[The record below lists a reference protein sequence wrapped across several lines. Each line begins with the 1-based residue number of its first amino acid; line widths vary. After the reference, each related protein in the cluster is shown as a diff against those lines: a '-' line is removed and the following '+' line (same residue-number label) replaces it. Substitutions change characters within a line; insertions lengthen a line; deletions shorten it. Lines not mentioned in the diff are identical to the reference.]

1 MRKICTFICLLLL
14 WANNG
19 QLLAQDPD
27 NVFKESLEELMKQPV
42 AKSLF
47 DVKITTA
54 SLNEE
59 LSGRALAMTRVIT
72 AEQIRLR
79 NYQSLKDVLMDLPD
93 FKVDDIN
100 DDNSYNTFITRGI
113 VGQEKFV
120 ILLDGV
126 RISSPTNERMPIV
139 ENYPIHFAKQIE
151 IVYGSASALYGADA
165 LAGVINIITKT
176 SPKDFALEFSPS
188 MGNYNTY
195 NGDLFLYKK
204 IGKASLTIAGKYFQ
218 EQQPDLTER
227 IDEDPQFDLTGYN
240 TGTFNTI
247 FGPITPTVPVSPTLE
262 TPRQAYAVFGALKM
276 EDFQFNMF
284 YNYAQH
290 SSSVQVTP
298 NNAIYNDDVLYG
310 QGVLMSSI
318 NYTKK
323 LRNLRLSSSLM
334 GSIYEM
340 NPKTNFRNVFVG
352 LAPGYKYAVGSE
364 IKLNQTANW
373 QINRNLNVVGGFTFE
388 FFNSIPKTADLSE
401 PVNTRENIKGTI
413 TGTNLPAQFFQ
424 VNYSNIGGFA
434 QLQYAPNQVFSFT
447 LGSRYDY
454 NSRFGATL
462 NPRMGVVVQAS
473 KKLAFRLM
481 YGSSFLAPS
490 PLRTFEHYGSFFS
503 TDGGQTYQSFFWH
516 LPNPDLKPI
525 QARNLDFGGR
535 YFITDAL
542 SVSFNGYY
550 TWLTDLFND
559 KSDAD
564 NTNIYGGQFLGWA
577 VDFIE
582 VPVNEGQQQ
591 NYGGSLQLDYRKEFK
606 NMKLNTYLIVS
617 YVDGK
622 VDATGNG
629 NQVEIEMI
637 APLQIKAGVD
647 FSYKRF
653 SLSPRVVWVGEQR
666 MNAFETDTP
675 TKRQTLEGYT
685 LLNASLRYQ
694 FYKQS
699 SVFINVFNAL
709 NQKYRVSNFSGNKEN
724 PSHAFFGAPQ
734 MPLRVQGGFQ
744 IKL

>member
-1 MRKICTFICLLLL
+1 MLFCLVFL
-14 WANNG
+14 WAKPY
-19 QLLAQDPD
+19 QLLAQNPD

-42 AKSLF
+42 AKRLF

-93 FKVDDIN
+93 FKVDDMN
-100 DDNSYNTFITRGI
+100 DVNAYNTIITRGI

-126 RISSPTNERMPIV
+126 RISSPTNESMPIA
-139 ENYPIHFAKQIE
+139 ENYPVHFAKQIE
-151 IVYGSASALYGADA
+151 VVYGSASALYGADA

-176 SPKDFALEFSPS
+176 SPKGFELEFSPS
-188 MGNYNTY
+188 IGNFNNYT
-195 NGDLFLYKK
+195 GDLFLYKK
-204 IGKASLTIAGKYFQ
+204 IGKASLTLSGKYFQ
-218 EQQPDLTER
+218 EQQPDLSQRTS
-227 IDEDPQFDLTGYN
+227 DDPLFDLSGYKS
-240 TGTFNTI
+240 GTFNTI
-247 FGPITPTVPVSPTLE
+247 FGEITPTVPVSPNLE
-262 TPRQAYAVFGALKM
+262 SPRQAYALFGSLKM

-284 YNYAQH
+284 YNYAQN
-290 SSSVQVTP
+290 SSSLQVTP
-298 NNAIYNDDVLYG
+298 NNAIYNEDVLYG

-323 LRNLRLSSSLM
+323 LRNLQLSSSLM

-340 NPKTNFRNVFVG
+340 NPRSNFRNVFVG
-352 LAPGYKYAVGSE
+352 LSPGYKYAVGSE

-373 QINRNLNVVGGFTFE
+373 QITRNLNIVGGFTFE
-388 FFNSIPKTADLSE
+388 FFNSTPKTADLSE
-401 PVNTRENIKGTI
+401 PVNTRESIKGTI
-413 TGTNLPAQFFQ
+413 TGTSLPAQFFQ
-424 VNYSNIGGFA
+424 INYSNIGGFA
-434 QLQYAPNQVFSFT
+434 QVQYAPNQVLSFT

-473 KKLAFRLM
+473 KKLAFRVM

-490 PLRTFEHYGSFFS
+490 PVRTFEHYGSFFS

-542 SVSFNGYY
+542 SLSINGYY
-550 TWLTDLFND
+550 TWLTDLFNNKGD
-559 KSDAD
+559 KD
-564 NTNIYGGQFLGWA
+564 NTNIYGGEFLGWP

-582 VPVNEGQQQ
+582 VPVNEGEQQ
-591 NYGGSLQLDYRKEFK
+591 NYGGSIQLDYRKEFK
-606 NMKLNTYLIVS
+606 NVKLNTYLIAS
-617 YVDGK
+617 YVDGR
-622 VDATGNG
+622 VDVTGDG
-629 NQVEIEMI
+629 NKVEIELI
-637 APLQIKAGVD
+637 APLQLKAGID
-647 FSYKRF
+647 FSYKKF
-653 SLSPRVVWVGEQR
+653 SVSPRVVWVGTQR
-666 MNAFETDTP
+666 MNALQTDNP
-675 TKRQTLEGYT
+675 NKRQTLAGYT

-709 NQKYRVSNFSGNKEN
+709 NQQYRVSNFTGNKEN
-724 PSHAFFGAPQ
+724 PTHGFFGAPQ
-734 MPLRVQGGFQ
+734 MPLRIQGGFQ
-744 IKL
+744 LKL

>member
-1 MRKICTFICLLLL
+1 MRQICALLCSLLLL
-14 WANNG
+14 ASND

-27 NVFKESLEELMKQPV
+27 NLFKESLEELMKQPV

-59 LSGRALAMTRVIT
+59 LSGKALAMTRVIT

-79 NYQSLKDVLMDLPD
+79 NYQSLRDVLMDLPD

-100 DDNSYNTFITRGI
+100 DENSFNTFITRGI

-126 RISSPTNERMPIV
+126 RISSPTNERMPIA
-139 ENYPIHFAKQIE
+139 ENYPVYFAKQIE

-165 LAGVINIITKT
+165 VAGVINIITKT
-176 SPKDFALEFSPS
+176 SAKNFEVEFAPS

-204 IGKASLTIAGKYFQ
+204 IGKASLTLAGKYFQ
-218 EQQPDLTER
+218 EQTPDLNER
-227 IDEDPQFDLTGYN
+227 TTDDPVFDLSGYN
-240 TGTFNTI
+240 TGTFNTV
-247 FGPITPTVPVSPTLE
+247 FGTITPTVPVSPTLE
-262 TPRQAYAVFGALKM
+262 APRKAYAVFGSLKM

-284 YNYAQH
+284 YNYLQH
-290 SSSVQVTP
+290 SSSIQVTP
-298 NNAIYNDDVLYG
+298 NNSIYNKDVLYG

-340 NPKTNFRNVFVG
+340 DPRTNFRNVFVG
-352 LAPGYKYAVGSE
+352 MATGYKYALGNE
-364 IKLNQTANW
+364 IKLNQTVNW

-388 FFNSIPKTADLSE
+388 FFNSIPKTADLSD
-401 PVNTRENIKGTI
+401 PINPRQGIQGTI
-413 TGTNLPAQFFQ
+413 TGTDLPAEFFQ

-434 QLQYAPNQVFSFT
+434 QIQYAPNQVFSFT
-447 LGSRYDY
+447 LGSRYDN
-454 NSRFGATL
+454 NSRFGTTL

-473 KKLAFRLM
+473 KKLALRLM

-503 TDGGQTYQSFFWH
+503 NDGGQTYQSFFWH

-525 QARNLDFGGR
+525 QAKNLDFGAR
-535 YFITDAL
+535 YFITDAF
-542 SVSFNGYY
+542 SVSINSYY

-564 NTNIYGGQFLGWA
+564 HTNIYNGQFLGWN

-591 NYGGSLQLDYRKEFK
+591 NYGGSLQLDYRKEMK
-606 NMKLNTYLIVS
+606 NTKLNAYFIVS
-617 YVDGK
+617 YVDGR
-622 VDATGNG
+622 VDVLGDGNKA
-629 NQVEIEMI
+629 EIELV
-637 APLQIKAGVD
+637 APWQIKTGID
-647 FSYKRF
+647 FSYKSF
-653 SLSPRVVWVGEQR
+653 SVSPRLVWVGEQR
-666 MNAFETDTP
+666 MNAFQADNP
-675 TKRQTLEGYT
+675 TKRQTLDGYA
-685 LLNASLRYQ
+685 LLNVSLRYQ
-694 FYKQS
+694 LYKKS
-699 SVFINVFNAL
+699 GIFINVFNAL
-709 NQKYRVSNFSGNKEN
+709 NQKYRVSNFSGNKDN

-734 MPLRVQGGFQ
+734 LPLRIQGGLQ
-744 IKL
+744 VNL